1 MASAIEIKQKNRKNV
16 LRVIYEEKK
25 ISKAEISKRLGL
37 SMPTVTQNLSELFD
51 KELICINGTF
61 DSTGGRKAKAIG
73 FNADARFAIGID
85 ITKNHISGVLINLY
99 GEIVYSVRLRFRF
112 EESDIYYREIA
123 KLISHVMEKG
133 MVGATSI
140 LGVGVSIPAIIAEDG
155 KTVTYSSIIAATNLY
170 ENLKDYIDFPYVMMN
185 DANAGGY
192 AELWHAKMVK
202 NMIYL
207 SLSNSV
213 GGAVLMNN
221 EIYYGDRMYGGEFG
235 HMTLEING
243 KQCYCGRKGCAD
255 VYCNAQNLSNLT
267 DGDLGKFF
275 ELVDTGEK
283 KYVDEW
289 KKYMQYLAVMI
300 NNIYNVL
307 DCDVVLGGYVGGY
320 MEKYLDEL
328 RRMVSERCTFATD
341 GSFIKPCFFKHESSA
356 VGAALYFVDKF
367 IEEI

>member
-1 MASAIEIKQKNRKNV
+1 MGISYFFKTLYLCSVTFKNESKMNKFGVFYGSTTGTTEDLARRIAEKLDVPSADVFDVSKLTEALVNEYDV
-16 LRVIYEEKK
+16 LVLGSSTWGAGELQDDWYDGVKVLKK
-25 ISKAEISKRLGL
+25 CDL
-37 SMPTVTQNLSELFD
+37 SHKSVALFGCGD
-51 KELICINGTF
+51 SDSYSDTF
-61 DSTGGRKAKAIG
+61 CD
-73 FNADARFAIGID
+73 AIGI
-85 ITKNHISGVLINLY
+85 
-99 GEIVYSVRLRFRF
+99 
-112 EESDIYYREIA
+112 
-123 KLISHVMEKG
+123 
-133 MVGATSI
+133 
-140 LGVGVSIPAIIAEDG
+140 
-155 KTVTYSSIIAATNLY
+155 LY
-170 ENLKDYIDFPYVMMN
+170 EDLKDYIDFPYVMMN

-221 EIYYGDRMYGGEFG
+221 EIYYGDRMHGGEFG

-275 ELVDTGEK
+275 ELVDTGDK

-289 KKYMQYLAVMI
+289 NKYMQYLAVMI
-300 NNIYNVL
+300 NNIYNIL

-320 MEKYLDEL
+320 IEKYLDEL
-328 RRMVSERCTFATD
+328 RHLVSQRCTFVTD